1 MPFVVEA
8 MFPKQTLNVV
18 SHVLAFVVDIFKNI
32 GTGFISFGF

>member
-1 MPFVVEA
+1 MPIVVEV

-18 SHVLAFVVDIFKNI
+18 SHVLTFVVDIFKDM